1 MTLAEL
7 NRGIKL
13 RERLNRAYDMVE
25 SLKEAAVPGAQNLSG
40 MPHAQ
45 GVSDKIG
52 DLAVE
57 IADMKRRIAEME
69 DELEAYE
76 DQVTAFA
83 DGTEDERVR
92 LILRLRYIKGL
103 TWDCVT
109 FVCGVEESTARG
121 LIKRAVDCGC

>member
-1 MTLAEL
+1 MTLKYL
-7 NRGIKL
+7 NMGFAL

-57 IADMKRRIAEME
+57 IADMKSRISSME
-69 DELEAYE
+69 DELEEYE
-76 DQVTAFA
+76 DKVTEFA
-83 DGTEDERVR
+83 DGVEDERVR
-92 LILRLRYIKGL
+92 LILRLRFVRGL
-103 TWDCVT
+103 TW
-109 FVCGVEESTARG
+109 EETADVIGISSASAKNIAYRY
-121 LIKRAVDCGC
+121 IR